1 MVENPTPPPETAQ
14 SRAARG
20 RDWYDY
26 TMTFP
31 ALEPDSAY
39 RNAIETFV
47 FAEMW
52 NRPGLDMKARRWITL
67 ACVAAGGTELP
78 IKAHFYAALKSGD
91 INLTEMHEFTLHFAV
106 YAGWPKASYIDQ
118 VVRES
123 WEKVTAEGGIT
134 RRDPPADR

>member
-1 MVENPTPPPETAQ
+1 MAEEPTPPLESLPT
-14 SRAARG
+14 RAARG
-20 RDWYDY
+20 RDWYNY

-31 ALEPDSAY
+31 ALESDSAY

-52 NRPGLDMKARRWITL
+52 SRPALDMKARRWITL
-67 ACVAAGGTELP
+67 ACVASAGTELP

-91 INLTEMHEFTLHFAV
+91 ISLAEMHEFTLHFAV
-106 YAGWPKASYIDQ
+106 YAGWPQASYIDQ

-123 WEKVTAEGGIT
+123 WEKVMSEGGIIE
-134 RRDPPADR
+134 RDPPAGP